1 MKKFFTLIAA
11 VAMAASVNA
20 QTTYSFAETTKD
32 SYTLEEGWYQWNET
46 TTTQLDYKTGS
57 KNEYH
62 CVTLKDSPVSLAFKN
77 SSAKNKVFTIS
88 DKYFCAQSSKVR
100 IEVSGLAVGQEV
112 TFSVASKGSKAAFF
126 AIVSGCEAVGNIP
139 TFAAKNGDDLAF
151 QDVKVKATADVAIIQ
166 ETAGGFG
173 IQSVTISGGT
183 PTGISNLE
191 ASASAKS
198 STLYN
203 LAGQQVSESY
213 KGIVVKNGK
222 KYLNK

>member
-11 VAMAASVNA
+11 VAMAASVSA
-20 QTTYSFAETTKD
+20 QTTYSFVGTTTD
-32 SYTLEEGWYQWNET
+32 SYTFEEAWYEWNAT

-62 CVTLKDSPVSLAFKN
+62 GVTLKDSPVSLSFKN
-77 SSAKNKVFTIS
+77 SKAKTKVFTIS
-88 DKYFCAQSSKVR
+88 DKYFCAQAKQTR
-100 IEVSGLAVGQEV
+100 IEVSGLTVGQEI
-112 TFSVASKGSKAAFF
+112 TFSVASKGSTASFF
-126 AIVSGCEAVGNIP
+126 SVVSGCEAVGDIP

-183 PTGISNLE
+183 PTGISNVE

>member
-1 MKKFFTLIAA
+1 M
-11 VAMAASVNA
+11 
-20 QTTYSFAETTKD
+20 
-32 SYTLEEGWYQWNET
+32 
-46 TTTQLDYKTGS
+46 
-57 KNEYH
+57 
-62 CVTLKDSPVSLAFKN
+62 
-77 SSAKNKVFTIS
+77 
-88 DKYFCAQSSKVR
+88 
-100 IEVSGLAVGQEV
+100 
-112 TFSVASKGSKAAFF
+112 
-126 AIVSGCEAVGNIP
+126 
-139 TFAAKNGDDLAF
+139 AF

-183 PTGISNLE
+183 PTGISNVE